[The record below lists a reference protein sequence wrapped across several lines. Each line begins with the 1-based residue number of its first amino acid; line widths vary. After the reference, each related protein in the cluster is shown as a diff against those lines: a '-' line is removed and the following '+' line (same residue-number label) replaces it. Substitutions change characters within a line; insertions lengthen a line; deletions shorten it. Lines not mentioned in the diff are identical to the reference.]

1 MRSIA
6 GGLLAVAALV
16 TATAAVAQRE
26 FPERNISVIVPFPPG
41 GASDI
46 TARLV
51 TTKLAERLKQTV
63 VIDNRAGANGALGAQ
78 AMRQAAP
85 DGYTLLV
92 GSIGVFAINPALY
105 KNLRYDPQKDFDLL
119 SQVVRTP
126 NVLVASP
133 SFPANSVGELIEH
146 LKKNPGKVTFA
157 SSGTGSSDHL
167 TAALFW
173 QKTGTS
179 GIHVPYKGGG
189 PAINDLIAG
198 HANVSFQNLGAI
210 SQHVKSGRLKAL
222 AVTSDWPRRDLAG
235 RPLDG
240 GGGRQGSRRL
250 FVAGR
255 GGARRASAGGQG
267 EARGRAGRVRECRGH
282 QGEVRGD
289 RLRRGR
295 QQWRAIREIPRGRDR
310 ALEIGGRDRQHH
322 RGVRPAAKP
331 GQGVYSQIR
340 AVCCTL
346 ESGRGNGHSMSSRWA
361 ILGTPEPQ
369 RLRKQTKKRAR

>member
-1 MRSIA
+1 MKFRTA
-6 GGLLAVAALV
+6 GLLAVAAFAAV
-16 TATAAVAQRE
+16 TAAFAQRAD
-26 FPERNISVIVPFPPG
+26 FPERNITVIVPFPPG

-51 TTKLAERLKQTV
+51 TSKLTERLKQTV
-63 VIDNRAGANGALGAQ
+63 VIDNRAGANGGLGAMAMKQ
-78 AMRQAAP
+78 APA

-133 SFPANSVGELIEH
+133 SFPANSVGELIDY

-210 SQHVKSGRLKAL
+210 SQHVKAGKLKAL
-222 AVTSDWPRRDLAG
+222 AVTSESRVATLPDVRSMTEAGVKDLVVYSWQAAAAPRGLPPAVKAK
-235 RPLDG
+235 LEAE
-240 GGGRQGSRRL
+240 L
-250 FVAGR
+250 V
-255 GGARRASAGGQG
+255 ASANAPDIKTKFEAIGFDVVASNG
-267 EARGRAGRVRECRGH
+267 EEFAKFLAAEIAR
-282 QGEVRGD
+282 
-289 RLRRGR
+289 
-295 QQWRAIREIPRGRDR
+295 W
-310 ALEIGGRDRQHH
+310 
-322 RGVRPAAKP
+322 K
-331 GQGVYSQIR
+331 
-340 AVCCTL
+340 AVVET
-346 ESGRGNGHSMSSRWA
+346 GNITA
-361 ILGTPEPQ
+361 E
-369 RLRKQTKKRAR
+369 

>member
-1 MRSIA
+1 MKAVA
-6 GGLLAVAALV
+6 GALLAVAVIAN
-16 TATAAVAQRE
+16 TAVAQR
-26 FPERNISVIVPFPPG
+26 PEYPDRAVTVIVPFPPG

-63 VIDNRAGANGALGAQ
+63 VIDNRAGANGSLGAQ
-78 AMRQAAP
+78 AMRQAPA

-92 GSIGVFAINPALY
+92 GSIGVFAINPVLY
-105 KNLRYDPQKDFDLL
+105 KNLRYDPLRDFDLL

-146 LKKNPGKVTFA
+146 LKKNPGKITFA

-173 QKTGTS
+173 QKTGTA

-222 AVTSDWPRRDLAG
+222 AVTSDARVATLPDAPSMAEAGVKELVVYSWQSAAAPKGLPGPVKARLEADFVASANAPDIKAKFEAIGFDVVASNGEQFAKFLAG
-235 RPLDG
+235 EI
-240 GGGRQGSRRL
+240 
-250 FVAGR
+250 
-255 GGARRASAGGQG
+255 AR
-267 EARGRAGRVRECRGH
+267 
-282 QGEVRGD
+282 
-289 RLRRGR
+289 
-295 QQWRAIREIPRGRDR
+295 W
-310 ALEIGGRDRQHH
+310 
-322 RGVRPAAKP
+322 K
-331 GQGVYSQIR
+331 
-340 AVCCTL
+340 AVVETGKITA
-346 ESGRGNGHSMSSRWA
+346 E
-361 ILGTPEPQ
+361 
-369 RLRKQTKKRAR
+369 